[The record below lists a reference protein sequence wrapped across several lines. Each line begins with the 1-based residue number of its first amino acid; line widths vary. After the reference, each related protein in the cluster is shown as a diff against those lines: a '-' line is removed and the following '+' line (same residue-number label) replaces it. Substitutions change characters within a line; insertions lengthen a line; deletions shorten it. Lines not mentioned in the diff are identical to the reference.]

1 MTIQCNDEIDNNNY
15 RSKQLPKKIIIESGK
30 KCKVSGEWEKEGPI
44 STTVYVSKGELMP
57 LYYGKSVKWIL
68 IRNG

>member
-1 MTIQCNDEIDNNNY
+1 MTVSKNDIDNNNFKG
-15 RSKQLPKKIIIESGK
+15 KQLPKKIIIDSGK
-30 KCKVSGEWEKEGPI
+30 KCTLSGEWETQGSI

-57 LYYGKSVKWIL
+57 LYCGKSVKWIL